1 MKYEILRMNDK
12 YYPEKL
18 KKIYAPPGEL
28 YVLGDKT
35 ILDKKSVAVIGCREC
50 SSYGANIAKK
60 LSYELSKKGINIVS
74 GLARGIDTYAHIG
87 TVKAGMKTIA
97 VLGSG
102 LDNIYPYENKG
113 LCKEIIKNGG
123 AIITEFP
130 LGTKPYKI
138 NFPMRNRIISG
149 LSDGIVVVEAKEKSG
164 TLITVEYGLEQGKDI
179 FVVPGNITSENSYGT
194 NRLIQEGAKLVLN
207 VDDIISEI

>member
-1 MKYEILRMNDK
+1 MKYEILRIGDK

-35 ILDKKSVAVIGCREC
+35 ILNEKSIAIIGCRKC
-50 SSYGANIAKK
+50 SNYGANVAKK
-60 LSYELSKKGINIVS
+60 ISYELSKKGINIVS

-87 TVKAGMKTIA
+87 TISANKKTIA

-102 LDNIYPYENKG
+102 LDNIYPPENKR
-113 LCKEIIKNGG
+113 LCEEIIKNGG

-130 LGTKPYKI
+130 LGTKPYKN
-138 NFPMRNRIISG
+138 NFPIRNRIISG

-179 FVVPGNITSENSYGT
+179 FVVPRKYY
-194 NRLIQEGAKLVLN
+194 K
-207 VDDIISEI
+207 